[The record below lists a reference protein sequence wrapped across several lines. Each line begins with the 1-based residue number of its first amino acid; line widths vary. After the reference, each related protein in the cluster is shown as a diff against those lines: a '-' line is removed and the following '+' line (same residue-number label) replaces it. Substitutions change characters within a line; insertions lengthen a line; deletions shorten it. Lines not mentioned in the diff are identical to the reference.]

1 VQTITPTPSGSEDA
15 PPHNE
20 RVAAQPS
27 YNNKPL
33 RVTPDDLWTRAN
45 AGEVL
50 PGVMT
55 PLNWAYSEDDFD
67 ELFGAS
73 YKRMGAH
80 QFNEG
85 NFVQLFYG
93 RVYFNFGLMA
103 SALTEFGAPTGE
115 FLSNVGGP
123 GAEMEQELFPD
134 QGFRPWRMLK
144 HAPGIFKQW
153 IWIKGLQRRFKKQVT
168 ESEARVLEL
177 RKVDL
182 DSMSDAELADF
193 SESLEELIV
202 PRLMLLMDAQGN
214 VFTQMAF
221 VRYLL
226 KRWLGDEDLVNDLMT
241 GISGVKTAES
251 NIELWRIARRA
262 RSNERARAVIEQSSP
277 DDLLPA
283 LEKEPAA
290 ATLVAELHDYLR
302 DYGHRAADELE
313 VRNPRW
319 VERPGPLMSAFRG
332 YVLAG
337 DDLDPE
343 EFEKRQL
350 EKRLAAE
357 ADVKRRL
364 TGGLAKFFPWR
375 WLVFRATLREAQDYL
390 PLRENPK
397 FYLLKLSLYA
407 RYAAVELAR
416 RWVAS
421 GFLDTEDDVYFLRM
435 EEFREF
441 ARLPEGARR
450 ARREE
455 LKPLI
460 AARRA
465 EWESYNRIDPPMVLR
480 TEELNKPLAELVPEA
495 VEPTLAQLKGI
506 AASKGVATGKARV
519 IIDPSQGGLVAG
531 EILVAP
537 FTDPGWT
544 PFFPLAAAIVMDL
557 GGMLSHG
564 AVVAREYGIPAVVNT
579 RLATKQIKTG
589 QLITVDGLA
598 GTVTIDGA

>member
-1 VQTITPTPSGSEDA
+1 LTDDA
-15 PPHNE
+15 PASPK
-20 RVAAQPS
+20 VAAQPS
-27 YNNKPL
+27 YNDKPL
-33 RVTPDDLWTRAN
+33 RATADDLWTRAN

-55 PLNWAYSEDDFD
+55 PLNWSYSEDDFD

-80 QFNEG
+80 QYNDG

-103 SALTEFGAPTGE
+103 SAVTEFGAPTSD
-115 FLSNVGGP
+115 FISNVGGP
-123 GAEMEQELFPD
+123 GTELDQDLFPD
-134 QGFRPWRMLK
+134 QGFRPSRMLR
-144 HAPGIFKQW
+144 HLSGIFKQW
-153 IWIKGLQRRFKKQVT
+153 IWIRGLQRRFRKQVE
-168 ESEARVLEL
+168 ESEAKVLEL
-177 RKVDL
+177 RKLDL
-182 DSMSDAELADF
+182 QSMSDAELVDF
-193 SESLEELIV
+193 GNSLEELLR

-221 VRYLL
+221 ARFLL
-226 KRWLGDEDLVNDLMT
+226 KRWLGDEELINDLMT
-241 GISGVKTAES
+241 GISGVKTADA

-262 RSNERARAVIEQSSP
+262 RGNEAARSIIEQSSP
-277 DDLLPA
+277 DDLLGA

-290 ATLVAELHDYLR
+290 AAVAAELREYLR

-337 DDLDPE
+337 DDLNPE
-343 EFEKRQL
+343 EFERRQL

-364 TGGLAKFFPWR
+364 GGSFSWR
-375 WLVFRATLREAQDYL
+375 WWIFRATLREAQDYL

-407 RYAAVELAR
+407 RYATVELAR
-416 RWVAS
+416 RWHAA
-421 GFLDTEDDVYFLRM
+421 GFLESEDDIFFLRI
-435 EEFREF
+435 EEFEEYGRLADD
-441 ARLPEGARR
+441 ARVERG
-450 ARREE
+450 EE
-455 LKPLI
+455 LKALI
-460 AARRA
+460 ASRRA
-465 EWESYNRIDPPMVLR
+465 EWETYNRVDPPMVLR
-480 TEELNKPLAELVPEA
+480 SDELDRPLAELAPEA
-495 VEPTLAQLKGI
+495 ATEPVAATLKGI
-506 AASKGVATGKARV
+506 AASKGVASGKARV
-519 IIDPSQGGLVAG
+519 IIDPSQGGLEAG

-589 QLITVDGLA
+589 QMITVDGLA

>member
-1 VQTITPTPSGSEDA
+1 MTEETRTSP
-15 PPHNE
+15 

-27 YNNKPL
+27 YNEKPL

-85 NFVQLFYG
+85 NFVQLLYG

-103 SALTEFGAPTGE
+103 SALIEFGAPTGD
-115 FLSNVGGP
+115 FISNVGGP
-123 GAEMEQELFPD
+123 GTEVEEGLFPD
-134 QGFRPWRMLK
+134 QGFRPLRMLK
-144 HAPGIFKQW
+144 HLPGIVRQW
-153 IWIKGLQRRFKKQVT
+153 FWIRGLQRRFKKQVA
-168 ESEARVLEL
+168 ESEAKVLEL
-177 RKVDL
+177 RKLDL
-182 DSMSDAELADF
+182 RSMSDGELADF
-193 SESLEELIV
+193 GESLEELLM

-214 VFTQMAF
+214 VFAQMAF
-221 VRYLL
+221 VRYML

-241 GISGVKTAES
+241 GISGVKTAEA

-262 RSNERARAVIEQSSP
+262 RTNERARAIIEASSP
-277 DDLLPA
+277 DELLPA
-283 LEKEPAA
+283 LEAEPAA
-290 ATLVAELHDYLR
+290 ASLVAELHDYLR

-337 DDLDPE
+337 EDLDPE

-350 EKRLAAE
+350 EKRLEAE
-357 ADVKRRL
+357 ADVKHRL

-375 WLVFRATLREAQDYL
+375 WLVFRGTLREAQDYL

-407 RYAAVELAR
+407 RYATVELAR
-416 RWVAS
+416 RWQAA
-421 GFLDTEDDVYFLRM
+421 GYLETEDDIFFLRI

-441 ARLPEGARR
+441 ARLTDEKRPARMT
-450 ARREE
+450 E

-465 EWESYNRIDPPMVLR
+465 EWESYNRVDPPMVLR
-480 TEELNKPLAELVPEA
+480 TEELDKPLAELVPEA
-495 VEPTLAQLKGI
+495 AAEPVASTLKGI

-519 IIDPSQGGLVAG
+519 ITDPSQGGLEAG

-589 QLITVDGLA
+589 QMITVDGLA